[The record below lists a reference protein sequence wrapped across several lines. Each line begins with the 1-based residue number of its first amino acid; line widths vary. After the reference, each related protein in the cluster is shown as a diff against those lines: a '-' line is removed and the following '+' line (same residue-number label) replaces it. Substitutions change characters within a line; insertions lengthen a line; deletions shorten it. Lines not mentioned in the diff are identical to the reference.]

1 MKVLIR
7 LKILVFTAFLSA
19 CSTTGF
25 VGFDGFELFK
35 EATRN
40 KLAASPNTFKTNP
53 LDSLTRA
60 QLKAFSG
67 PLIFAHLEVSNAYAS
82 LSAVG
87 QNGGATTY
95 MTGDDVSLTFRD
107 GILIASRGL
116 GGDLLS
122 SDVSSLP
129 PALKQQETRKHK
141 RVHRYLD
148 AEDHILTMSFD
159 CLVEQSG
166 IAVVQFVER
175 SYHTKA
181 FKERCTGGTI
191 TFDNTYWVGVSDNK
205 IVSSRQWV
213 SGPIG
218 YVDLWVLID

>member
-1 MKVLIR
+1 M
-7 LKILVFTAFLSA
+7 F
-19 CSTTGF
+19 
-25 VGFDGFELFK
+25 
-35 EATRN
+35 
-40 KLAASPNTFKTNP
+40 
-53 LDSLTRA
+53 
-60 QLKAFSG
+60 
-67 PLIFAHLEVSNAYAS
+67 
-82 LSAVG
+82 
-87 QNGGATTY
+87 
-95 MTGDDVSLTFRD
+95 
-107 GILIASRGL
+107 
-116 GGDLLS
+116 
-122 SDVSSLP
+122 
-129 PALKQQETRKHK
+129 
-141 RVHRYLD
+141 RYLD